1 MTLSI
6 KPFKILFYFFFVCHD
21 KSVKQM
27 RSQRYWN
34 TISSSSSSVVMI
46 WTIFFLFLYL
56 LIYLFRCCCCWRCWR
71 WFRWLYINIIVT
83 WIIAIIIVVDVRIYS
98 STFRTLC
105 INRCNIPR
113 RTLLLLL
120 VLGGLGGFTYY
131 NSYFDYP
138 LKAPFVNNTKGTLI
152 R

>member
-6 KPFKILFYFFFVCHD
+6 KPFKIFFFLFLSCHD
-21 KSVKQM
+21 KSLEQM

-34 TISSSSSSVVMI
+34 TISSSSSSLSWSEHFVLFYF
-46 WTIFFLFLYL
+46 IFCL
-56 LIYLFRCCCCWRCWR
+56 LIYLFRCCCCWRRWR
-71 WFRWLYINIIVT
+71 WFRWLYINIIIIVVT
-83 WIIAIIIVVDVRIYS
+83 RIIAIIVVVVVRIYS
-98 STFRTLC
+98 STFWTLC
-105 INRCNIPR
+105 IDDCTIPR

-138 LKAPFVNNTKGTLI
+138 L
-152 R
+152 

>member
-6 KPFKILFYFFFVCHD
+6 KPFKILFYFFCMSRQKCKANEESKVLKYNLIFIIIRCHD
-21 KSVKQM
+21 L
-27 RSQRYWN
+27 N
-34 TISSSSSSVVMI
+34 NL
-46 WTIFFLFLYL
+46 LFLYL

>member
-6 KPFKILFYFFFVCHD
+6 KPFKISFFSCHD
-21 KSVKQM
+21 KSLEQM

-34 TISSSSSSVVMI
+34 TISSSSSSLS
-46 WTIFFLFLYL
+46 WSEHYFCL
-56 LIYLFRCCCCWRCWR
+56 LIYLFRCCCCWRRWR
-71 WFRWLYINIIVT
+71 WFRWLYINIIVIIVVT
-83 WIIAIIIVVDVRIYS
+83 RIIAIIIVDVDVVYS
-98 STFRTLC
+98 STFWTLC
-105 INRCNIPR
+105 IDDCTIPR

-138 LKAPFVNNTKGTLI
+138 L
-152 R
+152 